1 MIEIHDLKGTQSYG
15 CFENMKSS
23 KPTLDMLKE
32 RGELS
37 EPQHAVMVCQFKNR
51 ILQRTYKVRHLRN
64 KWRIMLNPFPDFTP
78 DPAA

>member
-23 KPTLDMLKE
+23 KPTLDLLKE

-37 EPQHAVMVCQFKNR
+37 APQHTVIIRQYKNQV
-51 ILQRTYKVRHLRN
+51 LQKIYKVRHVRN
-64 KWRIMLNPFPDFTP
+64 KWRILPLNITDFTP
-78 DPAA
+78 TPAA